1 MRTRFALALLV
12 LFAVSVGLKAADDPM
27 LGSWK
32 LNIAKSKFG
41 SGPAIQAETNQVE
54 PFGGNGIKLTAQITR
69 ADGTNVTESYA
80 GTFDGKPFS
89 VGGDANVDTA
99 YLKRIDAH
107 TMERI
112 NKKAGKPTTTMKY
125 VVTKDGKTKTV
136 TITGTTAKGEP
147 VNTVLVFEQQEV
159 RNQF

>member
-1 MRTRFALALLV
+1 MRARFVLALLA
-12 LFAVSVGLKAADDPM
+12 LFAVSVGLKAAEDPM

-32 LNIAKSKFG
+32 LNVAKSKFG
-41 SGPAIQAETNQVE
+41 SGPAIKVETNQVE
-54 PFGGNGIKLTAQITR
+54 SFGGNGIKLTAQITR

-89 VGGDANVDTA
+89 VAGDANVDTA
-99 YLKRIDAH
+99 YLMRIDAH

-125 VVTKDGKTKTV
+125 VVSKDGKTKTV

-147 VNTVLVFEQQEV
+147 VHTVLVFEKLEAGHL
-159 RNQF
+159 F

>member
-1 MRTRFALALLV
+1 MRIRFILALLAV
-12 LFAVSVGLKAADDPM
+12 LAASVAMAGAEDPM

-41 SGPAIQAETNQVE
+41 SGPAIKEETNQVE

-69 ADGTNVTESYA
+69 ADGTKVTESYA
-80 GTFDGKPFS
+80 GTFDGKQFS
-89 VGGDANVDTA
+89 VGGDPNVDSA
-99 YLKRIDAH
+99 YLRRIDAN

-125 VVTKDGKTKTV
+125 VVSKDGKTKTV

-147 VNTVLVFEQQEV
+147 VKTVLVFEKQLV
-159 RNQF
+159 HYVF

>member
-1 MRTRFALALLV
+1 MRIRFMLALLAV
-12 LFAVSVGLKAADDPM
+12 LAASAGAAAADDPM

-32 LNIAKSKFG
+32 LNVAKSKFG
-41 SGPAIQAETNQVE
+41 SGPAIKEETNQVE

-69 ADGTNVTESYA
+69 ADGTKVTESYA
-80 GTFDGKPFS
+80 GTFDGKEFS
-89 VGGDANVDTA
+89 VGGDPNVDAA

-125 VVTKDGKTKTV
+125 VVSQDGKTKTV
-136 TITGTTAKGEP
+136 TISGTTAKGEA
-147 VNTVLVFEQQEV
+147 VNTVLVFEKQIV
-159 RNQF
+159 HYVF

>member
-1 MRTRFALALLV
+1 MRIRFMLALLAV
-12 LFAVSVGLKAADDPM
+12 LAASAGAAAADDPM

-32 LNIAKSKFG
+32 LNVAKSKFG
-41 SGPAIQAETNQVE
+41 SGPGIKEETNQVE

-69 ADGTNVTESYA
+69 ADGTKVTESYA
-80 GTFDGKPFS
+80 GTFDGKEFS
-89 VGGDANVDTA
+89 VGGDPNVDTA

-125 VVTKDGKTKTV
+125 VVSQDGKTKTV
-136 TITGTTAKGEP
+136 TISGTTAKGEA
-147 VNTVLVFEQQEV
+147 VNTVLVFEKQIV
-159 RNQF
+159 HYVF

>member
-1 MRTRFALALLV
+1 MRTRFMLALLAV
-12 LFAVSVGLKAADDPM
+12 FAASAGMAAADDPM

-32 LNIAKSKFG
+32 LNVAKSKFG
-41 SGPAIQAETNQVE
+41 SGPAIKEETNQVE

-69 ADGTNVTESYA
+69 ADGTKVTESYA
-80 GTFDGKPFS
+80 GPFDGKEFS
-89 VGGDANVDTA
+89 VGGDPNVDTA
-99 YLKRIDAH
+99 YLKRIDAN

-125 VVTKDGKTKTV
+125 VVSRDGKTKTV

-147 VNTVLVFEQQEV
+147 VNTVLVFEKQLV
-159 RNQF
+159 HYVF

>member
-1 MRTRFALALLV
+1 MRTRFALVLLA
-12 LFAVSVGLKAADDPM
+12 LFAASVGLTAADDPM

-32 LNIAKSKFG
+32 LNIAKSSFG

-69 ADGTNVTESYA
+69 ADGTKVTESYA
-80 GTFDGKPFS
+80 GTFDGKEFS
-89 VGGDANVDTA
+89 VGGDANVDAA
-99 YLKRIDAH
+99 YLKRIDAR

-125 VVTKDGKTKTV
+125 VVSKDGKVKTV
-136 TITGTTAKGEP
+136 TITGTTAQGQP
-147 VNTVLVFEQQEV
+147 VKTVLVFEKQ
-159 RNQF
+159 

>member
-12 LFAVSVGLKAADDPM
+12 LFTVSVGLKAADDPM

-32 LNIAKSKFG
+32 LNIEKSTFG

-69 ADGTNVTESYA
+69 ADGTKVTESYA
-80 GTFDGKPFS
+80 GTFDGKEFS
-89 VGGDANVDTA
+89 VGGDANVDAA
-99 YLKRIDAH
+99 YLRRIDAY

-112 NKKAGKPTTTMKY
+112 NKKAGKPTTTMHY
-125 VVTKDGKTKTV
+125 VVSKDGKTKTV
-136 TITGTTAKGEP
+136 TISGATAQGQP
-147 VNTVLVFEQQEV
+147 VKTVLVFEKQ
-159 RNQF
+159 

>member
-1 MRTRFALALLV
+1 MRTQFALALLA
-12 LFAVSVGLKAADDPM
+12 LFAACVGLKAADDAM

-54 PFGGNGIKLTAQITR
+54 PYGGNGIKLTAQITR
-69 ADGTNVTESYA
+69 ADGAKVTESYA
-80 GTFDGKPFS
+80 GTFDGKEFS
-89 VGGDANVDTA
+89 VGGDPNVDAA
-99 YLKRIDAH
+99 YLKRIDSH

-125 VVTKDGKTKTV
+125 VVSKDGKTKTV
-136 TITGTTAKGEP
+136 TITGSTAQGQP
-147 VNTVLVFEQQEV
+147 VNTVLVFEKQ
-159 RNQF
+159 

>member
-1 MRTRFALALLV
+1 MLALLAV
-12 LFAVSVGLKAADDPM
+12 LAASAGAAAADDPM

-32 LNIAKSKFG
+32 LNVAKSKFG
-41 SGPAIQAETNQVE
+41 SGPAIKEETNQVE

-69 ADGTNVTESYA
+69 ADGTKVTESYA
-80 GTFDGKPFS
+80 GTFDGKEFS
-89 VGGDANVDTA
+89 VGGDPNVDAA

-125 VVTKDGKTKTV
+125 VVSQDGKTKTV
-136 TITGTTAKGEP
+136 TISGTTAKGEA
-147 VNTVLVFEQQEV
+147 VNTVLVFEKQIV
-159 RNQF
+159 HYVF

>member
-1 MRTRFALALLV
+1 MQTRIAFLLAA
-12 LFAVSVGLKAADDPM
+12 LFAVSAGVRAADDPM

-32 LNIAKSKFG
+32 LNVAKSKFTP
-41 SGPAIQAETNQVE
+41 GPGIQAETNQVE
-54 PFGGNGIKLTAQITR
+54 SNGNGIKLTAQITK
-69 ADGTNVTESYA
+69 ADGTKVTESYA
-80 GTFDGKPFS
+80 GTFDGKEFS

-112 NKKAGKPTTTMKY
+112 NKKASKPTTTMKY
-125 VVTKDGKTKTV
+125 VVSKDGKTKTV

-147 VNTVLVFEQQEV
+147 VNTVLVFEKQ
-159 RNQF
+159 